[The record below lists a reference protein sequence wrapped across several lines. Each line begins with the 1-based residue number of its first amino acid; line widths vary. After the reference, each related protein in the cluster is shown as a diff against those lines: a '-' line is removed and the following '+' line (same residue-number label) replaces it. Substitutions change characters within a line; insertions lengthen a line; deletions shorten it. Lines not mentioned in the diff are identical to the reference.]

1 MNLMRDHRFNRVL
14 ALFWM
19 SLIFLLSCQSNLP
32 IRSFFWSQDKLE
44 HALAFGI
51 LGLFFSRSFR
61 PREEALPFTRV
72 LLITVMVAAFG
83 GFDEAHQHLVSGR
96 EASIGDLAADAI
108 GGFVAAIIFWR
119 R

>member
-1 MNLMRDHRFNRVL
+1 
-14 ALFWM
+14 
-19 SLIFLLSCQSNLP
+19 
-32 IRSFFWSQDKLE
+32 
-44 HALAFGI
+44 
-51 LGLFFSRSFR
+51 
-61 PREEALPFTRV
+61 
-72 LLITVMVAAFG
+72 MVAAFG